1 MLCPKCAAENPLD
14 ATRCSNCSD
23 SLSVAVLEV
32 IRGELPEKIRFLK
45 PRSYC
50 LGRARHNDIALN
62 EPSISKL
69 HARIEYQDGHF
80 FVEDAGSMHGVYVNA
95 AKIRR
100 AELAP
105 GSQIQLGNVTLK
117 FSPLGSES
125 ATGAM
130 AKLPW
135 VEQQQ
140 LLLQLVQTLNA
151 TLALS
156 PVLEQVTDAIM
167 HITGAER
174 GFLLLADSSPA
185 AARYPTV
192 AGLRLRVVRGRID
205 GAGANGHGISG
216 PIVKRALETGE
227 VISTLR
233 TRGEVLDVP
242 PPPRSDEDTRPVQ
255 TIVCLPLRS
264 PRSGTGGAFGFPRAL
279 GVLYVDNAGSADP
292 FSDDAL
298 RAAEALARHAALAI
312 ENAQLFEREQ
322 HTIEE
327 LQKAQKQLL
336 QSEKL
341 ATIGQM
347 AAGIAHELN
356 TPLTYIMGNLELIE
370 LQELTPAQ
378 REMLSSIARGAERIR
393 ALAQRL
399 LAFSRPA
406 REEMGPLA
414 INDVVERSLELCRYQ
429 IASGRVSLVKALE
442 PGLPRVLGV
451 SNQLEM
457 ALINLVV
464 NAVHAMGEKGGVLS
478 VATRRR
484 GDDVEISVKDEGPG
498 IPERVRT
505 SLFEPFVTTKPEG
518 KGTGLGLST
527 VLMVVERH
535 NGHIDFDTEESRGT
549 TFRITLPPAPL

>member
-1 MLCPKCAAENPLD
+1 
-14 ATRCSNCSD
+14 
-23 SLSVAVLEV
+23 
-32 IRGELPEKIRFLK
+32 
-45 PRSYC
+45 
-50 LGRARHNDIALN
+50 
-62 EPSISKL
+62 
-69 HARIEYQDGHF
+69 
-80 FVEDAGSMHGVYVNA
+80 VYVNA
-95 AKIRR
+95 AKVRR
-100 AELAP
+100 AELTP
-105 GSQIQLGNVTLK
+105 GAQVQLGNVTLK

-151 TLALS
+151 TLVLS

-167 HITGAER
+167 QITGAER
-174 GFLLLADSSPA
+174 GFLLLADSSPSGA
-185 AARYPTV
+185 HYPTV
-192 AGLRLRVVRGRID
+192 AGLRLRVARGRTD
-205 GAGANGHGISG
+205 PSAANGHGISG
-216 PIVKRALETGE
+216 PIVRRALETGE
-227 VISTLR
+227 VVSTLK
-233 TRGEVLDVP
+233 TRGEALAP
-242 PPPRSDEDTRPVQ
+242 PPARPDDDTRPVQ
-255 TIVCLPLRS
+255 TVVCLPLRS
-264 PRSGTGGAFGFPRAL
+264 PRGGGDGSGRFPRAL
-279 GVLYVDNAGSADP
+279 GVLYVDNAGSSEP
-292 FSDDAL
+292 FSSEAL

-356 TPLTYIMGNLELIE
+356 TPLTYIMGNLELLE
-370 LQELTPAQ
+370 LQQLTPGQA
-378 REMLSSIARGAERIR
+378 EMLSSIARGADRIR
-393 ALAQRL
+393 SLAHRL

-406 REEMGPLA
+406 REEMTPLSL
-414 INDVVERSLELCRYQ
+414 NDVIERSLELCQYQ
-429 IASGRVSLVKALE
+429 IASADVTLEKTLE
-442 PGLPRVLGV
+442 PELPSVLGV
-451 SNQLEM
+451 SNQLET

-464 NAVHAMGEKGGVLS
+464 NALQAMGEKGGVLR
-478 VATRRR
+478 VASRRR
-484 GDDVEISVKDEGPG
+484 GGEVEVAVSDEGSG

-505 SLFEPFVTTKPEG
+505 TLFEPFVTTKPEG

-535 NGHIDFDTEESRGT
+535 NGHVDFDTQQGRGA
-549 TFRITLPPAPL
+549 TFRITLPPAPA